1 MPYARRGADGR
12 ILSLHQEA
20 GPGHDAWLDADD
32 PAVRAFLGA
41 TAPAA
46 GPSGG
51 FDRLDADFVRVIEDV
66 IDTLISRH
74 VINLTDL
81 PAEAQT
87 KLMQRK
93 SFRERATR
101 DALRLFD
108 PDGRGGDVV

>member
-12 ILSLHQEA
+12 ILSLHHDA
-20 GPGHDAWLDADD
+20 GPDHDSWLDADD
-32 PAVRAFLGA
+32 PAVRAFLGTA
-41 TAPAA
+41 APA
-46 GPSGG
+46 PGG

-101 DALRLFD
+101 DALRLFA
-108 PDGRGGDVV
+108 PDGRDGDVV